1 MGSVSFEIISF
12 NSITFQPVSEKPD
25 LGLCPIKAGTLPAHN
40 IKKDYNT
47 NLDMADI
54 DNTKNVYLF
63 THGRSDL
70 VEKSTD
76 ALVSNGFSKDKI
88 VMADPQK
95 AGDVDEYMAMLW
107 MPPNPDHIKIQKI
120 TKVEQAEPTG
130 MIGVWA
136 GVSKEDIFE
145 IKI

>member
-1 MGSVSFEIISF
+1 MV
-12 NSITFQPVSEKPD
+12 
-25 LGLCPIKAGTLPAHN
+25 
-40 IKKDYNT
+40 
-47 NLDMADI
+47 DI

-70 VEKSTD
+70 IEKSTN
-76 ALVSNGFSKDKI
+76 ALVSNGFLKEKI
-88 VMADPQK
+88 IMADPKK
-95 AGDVDEYMAMLW
+95 AGDVDDYMAMLW

-120 TKVEQAEPTG
+120 TKVEPAEPTG

>member
-1 MGSVSFEIISF
+1 
-12 NSITFQPVSEKPD
+12 
-25 LGLCPIKAGTLPAHN
+25 
-40 IKKDYNT
+40 
-47 NLDMADI
+47 MADI
-54 DNTKNVYLF
+54 DTTKNVYLF
-63 THGRSDL
+63 THGREDL
-70 VEKSTD
+70 IEKSTN

-88 VMADPQK
+88 IMADPAK
-95 AGDVDEYMAMLW
+95 AGEVDEYMAMLW

-120 TKVEQAEPTG
+120 IKVDPAEPTG

>member
-1 MGSVSFEIISF
+1 
-12 NSITFQPVSEKPD
+12 
-25 LGLCPIKAGTLPAHN
+25 
-40 IKKDYNT
+40 
-47 NLDMADI
+47 MADI
-54 DNTKNVYLF
+54 DTTKNVYLF
-63 THGRSDL
+63 THGRQDL
-70 VEKSTD
+70 IEKSTN

-88 VMADPQK
+88 IMADPAK
-95 AGDVDEYMAMLW
+95 AGEVDEYMAMLW

-120 TKVEQAEPTG
+120 IKVDPAEPTG